1 MMMNNMMMSAI
12 LAEDVGAPEIRS
24 PYNSGMRST
33 ESWLTKFFGKLFKT
47 EN

>member
-1 MMMNNMMMSAI
+1 MMMSAI

-33 ESWLTKFFGKLFKT
+33 ENWLTKLIGRLFKSD
-47 EN
+47 N